1 MMGTNVSPRERPAL
15 NRGRMSK
22 GGMVPSSSQNST
34 TRFLSL
40 PSCSSATENSSRERF
55 WIISPAM
62 KFLAGSSS
70 GRMRKMAHFS
80 EANISALMG
89 LS

>member
-1 MMGTNVSPRERPAL
+1 MGTSVSLRERPAL
-15 NRGRMSK
+15 NRGRISK

-40 PSCSSATENSSRERF
+40 PSCSSATENNSRDRF
-55 WIISPAM
+55 WIMSAAM
-62 KFLAGSSS
+62 KFFAGSSS
-70 GRMRKMAHFS
+70 GKIRKMAHFS